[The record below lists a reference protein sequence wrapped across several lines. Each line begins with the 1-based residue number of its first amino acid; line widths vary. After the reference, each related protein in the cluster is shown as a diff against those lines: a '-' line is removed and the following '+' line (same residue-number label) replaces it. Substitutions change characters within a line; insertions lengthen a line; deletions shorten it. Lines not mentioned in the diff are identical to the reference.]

1 MIVAENGKVV
11 MDTIRRIVAK
21 MSETERVL
29 LAARTARVSVD
40 ERNIVIVVF
49 LGAALSIVTRLAI
62 AFLVQRWPTR
72 QTQA

>member
-21 MSETERVL
+21 MRETERVL